1 MPDRRLLAALA
12 ASLVLHLIVV
22 AQPGWDWRQ
31 PRAEGATELLVTRLV
46 RVPTAP
52 VPAARQPQPER
63 PARPRP
69 RPQPAA
75 RMPATPQAQAA
86 AAPAEAPPVE
96 ATPAEAAPVEPGAAQ
111 ATTSPAPTDA
121 AEAYGPG
128 ASASAAAEL
137 PAEGWMRFGVTRGE
151 GGLIVGQAIH
161 RWRRDENGY
170 AIEAVT
176 ETIGLA
182 ALIRPITFRQT
193 SAGAVAAA
201 GLVPRQYQAER
212 NGQVTETARFDWED
226 GRVILTSKGEQE
238 QATLVPGS
246 QDVLSQ
252 LYQVGLGRRE
262 DGRLEMAIATGKSY
276 KSYVFRSLG
285 EETLET
291 RLGPLR
297 TLHLRSAGEPGEQV
311 TEVWIALEH
320 HNLPV
325 RIRHRDRKGEIY
337 DQTVEELRYEGMDRP
352 S

>member
-12 ASLVLHLIVV
+12 TSLLLHLMVV
-22 AQPGWDWRQ
+22 VQPGWQGRQPAADEPADLLVARLVPPPAVPRPAAHQPQPRRPAQ
-31 PRAEGATELLVTRLV
+31 PRA
-46 RVPTAP
+46 
-52 VPAARQPQPER
+52 R
-63 PARPRP
+63 PKPS
-69 RPQPAA
+69 A
-75 RMPATPQAQAA
+75 RMPAASQAIV
-86 AAPAEAPPVE
+86 APAEAVPAE
-96 ATPAEAAPVEPGAAQ
+96 ATPSDAAPVEPAAQ
-111 ATTSPAPTDA
+111 ETAPPAPKDA
-121 AEAYGPG
+121 AETYGPG
-128 ASASAAAEL
+128 AAEL
-137 PAEGWMRFGVTRGE
+137 PAEGWMRFQVTRGE
-151 GGLIVGQAIH
+151 GGLIVGQATH
-161 RWRRDENGY
+161 SWRRDDNGY

-193 SAGAVAAA
+193 SAGAVAAS

-226 GRVILTSKGEQE
+226 GRVTLTSKGEQE
-238 QATLVPGS
+238 QAQLVPGS

-252 LYQVGLGRRE
+252 LYQTGLGRRE

-276 KSYVFRSLG
+276 KLYVFRSLG

-291 RLGPLR
+291 RLGPLH
-297 TLHLRSAGEPGEQV
+297 TLHLRAGGEPGEQV

>member
-1 MPDRRLLAALA
+1 MLAALV
-12 ASLVLHLIVV
+12 ASLLLHLIVV
-22 AQPGWDWRQ
+22 VQPGWEGRQ
-31 PRAEGATELLVTRLV
+31 PAAEGPADLLVARLV
-46 RVPTAP
+46 RTPAAP
-52 VPAARQPQPER
+52 VPAARQPQPAR
-63 PARPRP
+63 PAQPPPRP
-69 RPQPAA
+69 EPAV
-75 RMPATPQAQAA
+75 RMPAAPQAQAA
-86 AAPAEAPPVE
+86 AAPAEAAPVE
-96 ATPAEAAPVEPGAAQ
+96 ATPYEAAPVEPVAAQ
-111 ATTSPAPTDA
+111 ETTPPAPTDA

-128 ASASAAAEL
+128 ASAPAAAEL

-151 GGLIVGQAIH
+151 GGLIVGQATH
-161 RWRRDENGY
+161 SWRRDENGY

-193 SAGAVAAA
+193 SAGAVAAS

-226 GRVILTSKGEQE
+226 GRVTLTSKGEQE
-238 QATLVPGS
+238 QAQLVPGS

-252 LYQVGLGRRE
+252 LYQAGLGRRE

-276 KSYVFRSLG
+276 KLYVFRTLG

-297 TLHLRSAGEPGEQV
+297 TLHLRAGGEPGEQV

-320 HNLPV
+320 RNLPV